1 MTVIAPS
8 LDIVRQHQAKG
19 TKLPVHCEIPADMD
33 TPVSIFLKL
42 CRRAETRQITGNQVA
57 EPCFL
62 LESAEAGE
70 RFGRYSFIGLNPSRT
85 LTAYKDKI
93 TIGEADGTLT
103 HVRGNPFTVLRS
115 YLDRETPVPLSNL
128 PRFRGGAVG
137 MFGYDMVRFIE
148 VLPETAANEIDTP
161 DMVMLFTDE
170 LVVFDH
176 VKHRLLVMV
185 NLNLQAD
192 DLAAE
197 YASVCERIASIRDRI
212 HAPFS
217 EPALPVL
224 HNPASWE
231 CSHTREEHAAM
242 VRRTKEYIVAGDIF
256 QGVLSMRQNRA
267 TEADPF
273 TLYRALRM
281 INPSSYMFYFDFSQ
295 VPGIRGK
302 PLRLVG
308 SSPEMHVRLED
319 GCASLHPIAGSRWR
333 GETPEE
339 DDQLAEDLLQDPKE
353 RAEHIMLVDLGRND
367 LGRVC
372 TYGSVRVANA
382 MQIERYSHVMHIV
395 SDVQGQLAGAMDALD
410 LLCATM
416 PAGTLSGAPKIRAM
430 EIIEE
435 LEGQRRGPYGGV
447 VGYVDYDGTMDS
459 CITIRTIT
467 MQGRTCILQAGG
479 GLVAD
484 SEPAYEYQEAMNKMR
499 ALTVSVDLAEN
510 ALQH

>member
-1 MTVIAPS
+1 MPIVTPS
-8 LDIVRQHQAKG
+8 LDIVREHQAQG
-19 TKLPVHCEIPADMD
+19 TKLPVYCEIPADMD

-42 CRRAETRQITGNQVA
+42 CRRTATRQIRGDQDA
-57 EPCFL
+57 APCFL

-85 LTAYKDKI
+85 LTAYGDKLV
-93 TIGEADGTLT
+93 IGEEDGTQRHL
-103 HVRGNPFTVLRS
+103 RDNPFTVLRQ
-115 YLDRETPVPLSNL
+115 YLDAETPVPWPDL
-128 PRFRGGAVG
+128 PRLRGGAVG

-148 VLPETAANEIDTP
+148 VLPTTAANAIGTP

-176 VKHRLLVMV
+176 VKHRLLVMI
-185 NLNLQAD
+185 NLNLKATH
-192 DLAAE
+192 LEAE
-197 YASVCERIASIRDRI
+197 YARVCQRLTAIQDRI
-212 HAPFS
+212 RAPFA
-217 EPALPVL
+217 EPALPVQ
-224 HNPASWE
+224 HNPAPWI
-231 CSHTREEHAAM
+231 CTHTHAEYAEI

-256 QGVLSMRQNRA
+256 QGVLSMRQTRD
-267 TEADPF
+267 TESDPF

-295 VPGIRGK
+295 VPGVQGP

-319 GCASLHPIAGSRWR
+319 GCAFLHPIAGSRWR
-333 GETPEE
+333 GKTPEE
-339 DDQLAEDLLQDPKE
+339 DDQLAADLLQDPKE

-372 TYGSVRVANA
+372 TYGSVQVANI

-395 SDVQGQLAGAMDALD
+395 SDVQGRLLDNMDALD

-435 LEGQRRGPYGGV
+435 LEGERRGPYGGV
-447 VGYVDYDGTMDS
+447 VGYVGYDGTMDS

-499 ALTVSVDLAEN
+499 ALTVAVELAEN
-510 ALQH
+510 GLQH